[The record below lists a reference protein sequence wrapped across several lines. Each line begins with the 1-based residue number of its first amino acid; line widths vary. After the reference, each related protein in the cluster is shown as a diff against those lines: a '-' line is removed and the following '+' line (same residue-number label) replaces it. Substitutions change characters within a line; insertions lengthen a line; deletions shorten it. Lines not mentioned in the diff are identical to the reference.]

1 MSRQQAALAALVA
14 LITLYGALLRI
25 DALASRYGW
34 MEQPGWAIALE
45 QRTLTLTRYLR
56 PHAVPWGAAV
66 PHPYVGG
73 DPINYLRFAREMR
86 HFYQAHVREPVFLA
100 ATRGFLWL
108 TGGADVSVSFASA
121 LAGTLAIP
129 ATYLLGAAAWSPL
142 AGLIAALALAMEL
155 EAVIWSVDGWRDDTF
170 MLFVALTAWTFVRLR
185 QRPSASRAALVGV
198 AAAAACLTRITA
210 LSFVV
215 PGLVWIV
222 LESPAAARAR
232 MMRHTA
238 LAALIC
244 GALVAPFLVN
254 CWRATGDPF
263 FAINYHTVYYRA
275 AEGQTSKEPVSA
287 LRYVTSKFV
296 ARPFQTIDTASVGI
310 VRRPFV
316 RNWTGFDHWVSGAG
330 RVLQVCAAVGLVLAL
345 WTRDGRL
352 LLILLLTSL
361 IPYALTW
368 PLGGGGEWR
377 FTQHAYPFYLV
388 AAGGA
393 LSLAA
398 SRVWAL
404 RAMRKVTRPT
414 VPRRRLAQAFAVL
427 LLLVIAGAVHAI
439 LPALVFREALASGD
453 PATIAAG
460 ERDGVFFAG
469 AWSPPEPAGTTTV
482 RAALD
487 ERVAVRVPLPMR
499 ADYWLTIRMDPAETE
514 DPNQQP
520 RVTAFLNGGTIAQI
534 RMRRDPVRMGLYR
547 IAVPKELVG
556 RRISR
561 LDLVASHTVPAREAG
576 PRFASLSADSRVAF
590 RLWYVR
596 VERK

>member
-1 MSRQQAALAALVA
+1 MSRQQAARAALVA

-25 DALASRYGW
+25 DALASRYGG
-34 MEQPGWAIALE
+34 MEQPGWAVALE
-45 QRTLTLTRYLR
+45 QRTLSLTRHLR
-56 PHAVPWGAAV
+56 PHDVPWGAAV

-73 DPINYLRFAREMR
+73 DPANYLRFAREMR

-100 ATRGFLWL
+100 ITRGFLWL
-108 TGGADVSVSFASA
+108 TGGADISVSFASA

-142 AGLIAALALAMEL
+142 AGFIAALALAMEL
-155 EAVIWSVDGWRDDTF
+155 EAVLWSVDGWRDDTF
-170 MLFVALTAWTFVRLR
+170 MLFVALAAWAFVRLR
-185 QRPSASRAALVGV
+185 QRPSASAAAVAGI

-210 LSFVV
+210 LSFIV

-222 LESPAAARAR
+222 VESPRAVR
-232 MMRHTA
+232 RAMLRHAA
-238 LAALIC
+238 LAALMC
-244 GALVAPFLVN
+244 GVLVAPFLVN

-275 AEGQTSKEPVSA
+275 AEGQPTTEPVSA

-330 RVLQVCAAVGLVLAL
+330 RVLQVCAAAGLVLAL

-352 LLILLLTSL
+352 LLILLFTSL

-388 AAGGA
+388 AASGA
-393 LSLAA
+393 IALAVTKV
-398 SRVWAL
+398 SAL
-404 RAMRKVTRPT
+404 RAPGTLTRPA
-414 VPRRRLAQAFAVL
+414 VSRARLAQASAVL
-427 LLLVIAGAVHAI
+427 LVLVIAGAVHVT
-439 LPALVFREALASGD
+439 LPMLVVREALAAGEA
-453 PATIAAG
+453 ATIAAG
-460 ERDGVFFAG
+460 ERDRLFFAG
-469 AWSPPEPAGTTTV
+469 AWSPPEPAGNTTV
-482 RAALD
+482 RVALD
-487 ERVAVRVPLPMR
+487 ERVAIRVPLPRR
-499 ADYWLTIRMDPAETE
+499 ADYWLTVRMDPAETA
-514 DPNQQP
+514 DLNQQP

-534 RMRRDPVRMGLYR
+534 RMRRDPARMGLYR

-561 LDLVASHTVPAREAG
+561 LDLVASHTVPAGEAG
-576 PRFASLSADSRVAF
+576 PRFASLPASDRVAF

-596 VERK
+596 IERR

>member
-1 MSRQQAALAALVA
+1 MIRQQAARAALVA

-25 DALASRYGW
+25 DALASRYGG
-34 MEQPGWAIALE
+34 MDQPGWAVALE
-45 QRTLTLTRYLR
+45 QRTLSLTRHLR
-56 PHAVPWGAAV
+56 PHDVPWGAPV
-66 PHPYVGG
+66 QHPYVGG
-73 DPINYLRFAREMR
+73 DPANYLRFAREMR

-100 ATRGFLWL
+100 ITRGFLWL
-108 TGGADVSVSFASA
+108 TGGADISVSFASA

-142 AGLIAALALAMEL
+142 AGFIAALALAMEL
-155 EAVIWSVDGWRDDTF
+155 EAVVWSVDGWRDDTF
-170 MLFVALTAWTFVRLR
+170 MLFVALTTWTFVRLR
-185 QRPSASRAALVGV
+185 QRPSASRAALAGV

-222 LESPAAARAR
+222 LESPAAARRA
-232 MMRHTA
+232 MLRHAA

-244 GALVAPFLVN
+244 GVLVAPFLVN

-275 AEGQTSKEPVSA
+275 AEGQATKEPLSA
-287 LRYVTSKFV
+287 LRYVTSRFV

-316 RNWTGFDHWVSGAG
+316 RNWTGFDHWISGAG
-330 RVLQVCAAVGLVLAL
+330 RVLQVCAAAGLVLAL

-352 LLILLLTSL
+352 LLILLFTSL

-393 LSLAA
+393 IALAVTKVSVLRA
-398 SRVWAL
+398 PGKLTRPAVSRV
-404 RAMRKVTRPT
+404 RV
-414 VPRRRLAQAFAVL
+414 AQGSAVL
-427 LLLVIAGAVHAI
+427 FVLLIAGVAHVT
-439 LPALVFREALASGD
+439 LPMLVVREALAAGEA
-453 PATIAAG
+453 ATIAAG
-460 ERDGVFFAG
+460 ERDGLFFAG
-469 AWSPPEPAGTTTV
+469 AWSPPEPAGNTTV
-482 RAALD
+482 RVALD
-487 ERVAVRVPLPMR
+487 ERVAMRVPLPRR
-499 ADYWLTIRMDPAETE
+499 ADYWLTVRMDPAETA
-514 DPNQQP
+514 DMDQQP
-520 RVTAFLNGGTIAQI
+520 RVTAFINGGTIAQI
-534 RMRRDPVRMGLYR
+534 RMRRDPARMGLYR

-561 LDLVASHTVPAREAG
+561 LDLVASHTVPAGEAG
-576 PRFASLSADSRVAF
+576 PRFASLPVTDRVAF

-596 VERK
+596 IERK

>member
-1 MSRQQAALAALVA
+1 MSRQQAARAALVA
-14 LITLYGALLRI
+14 LVTLYGALLRI

-34 MEQPGWAIALE
+34 MDQPGWAVALE
-45 QRTLTLTRYLR
+45 QRTLSLTRHLR
-56 PHAVPWGAAV
+56 PHDVPWGAAV
-66 PHPYVGG
+66 AHPYVGG
-73 DPINYLRFAREMR
+73 DPANYLRFAREMR

-100 ATRGFLWL
+100 MTRGFLWL
-108 TGGADVSVSFASA
+108 TGGADISVSFASA
-121 LAGTLAIP
+121 FAGTLAIP

-142 AGLIAALALAMEL
+142 AGFIAALALAMEL
-155 EAVIWSVDGWRDDTF
+155 EAALWSVDGWRDDTF
-170 MLFVALTAWTFVRLR
+170 MLFVALTTWTFVRLR
-185 QRPSASRAALVGV
+185 QRPSASSAALAGV
-198 AAAAACLTRITA
+198 AAAGACLTRITA

-222 LESPAAARAR
+222 LESPAAARRA
-232 MMRHTA
+232 MLRHAA

-244 GALVAPFLVN
+244 GVLVAPFLFN

-275 AEGQTSKEPVSA
+275 AEGQATKEPMSA
-287 LRYVTSKFV
+287 LQYVTSKFV
-296 ARPFQTIDTASVGI
+296 ARPFQTVDTASVGI

-316 RNWTGFDHWVSGAG
+316 RNWTGFDHWISGAG
-330 RVLQVCAAVGLVLAL
+330 RVLQVCAAAGLVLAL

-352 LLILLLTSL
+352 LLILLFTSL

-393 LSLAA
+393 IALAVTKV
-398 SRVWAL
+398 SAL
-404 RAMRKVTRPT
+404 RAPGKLTRPV
-414 VPRRRLAQAFAVL
+414 VPRVRLAQASTVL
-427 LLLVIAGAVHAI
+427 LVLVIAAAVHVT
-439 LPALVFREALASGD
+439 LPMLVFREALGAGEA
-453 PATIAAG
+453 ATIAAG
-460 ERDGVFFAG
+460 DRDGLFFAG
-469 AWSPPEPAGTTTV
+469 AWSPPEPAGNTTV
-482 RAALD
+482 RVALD
-487 ERVAVRVPLPMR
+487 ERVAMRVPLPR
-499 ADYWLTIRMDPAETE
+499 HTDYWLTVRMDPAETA

-534 RMRRDPVRMGLYR
+534 RMRRDPARMGLYR
-547 IAVPKELVG
+547 IPVPKELVG

-561 LDLVASHTVPAREAG
+561 LDLVASHTVPAAEAG
-576 PRFASLSADSRVAF
+576 PRFASLPANDRVAF

-596 VERK
+596 VERR